1 MFLEDRGRRDGDPG
15 LEGMEVVR
23 DLGTGRVFGNGRM
36 RDDGY

>member
-15 LEGMEVVR
+15 LEGTEVVR
-23 DLGTGRVFGNGRM
+23 VILERVFGNGRM